1 MPIKIIEEKVCG
13 DPIIFIDQ
21 VVFMII
27 LRPLSFLLLYISSS
41 IIRQIENGS
50 VVRISNLLIVTK
62 RGWERWDQN
71 LYLLNSDLWMFCSL
85 PFVCGRVPVELR
97 KHKFQGLF
105 LTWAPCKAQDPIL
118 FVILILFL
126 LKRSSPPSVIWISC
140 PSKPRS
146 LHLPPPNSNCAII
159 LHS

>member
-1 MPIKIIEEKVCG
+1 MPIKIIEEKVCR
-13 DPIIFIDQ
+13 DLVIFIDQ

-27 LRPLSFLLLYISSS
+27 LRPFSFSLLHISPS

-50 VVRISNLLIVTK
+50 VVRISNSLIVTK

-71 LYLLNSDLWMFCSL
+71 SDLWMFFSL
-85 PFVCGRVPVELR
+85 PLVCGRFLVELR
-97 KHKFQGLF
+97 KHKLQGPF
-105 LTWAPCKAQDPIL
+105 LTWAPSKAQDLIL
-118 FVILILFL
+118 FVIFN
-126 LKRSSPPSVIWISC
+126 SFSFIWISC

-146 LHLPPPNSNCAII
+146 FHHPPPNSNCALI

>member
-62 RGWERWDQN
+62 RWWERWDQN

-97 KHKFQGLF
+97 KHKLQGPF

-146 LHLPPPNSNCAII
+146 LHPPPPNSNCALI